1 MYSLP
6 LLLFICAYFS
16 TFANLVYMP
25 FSIFSTEQD
34 IKFVS
39 SFSVYLQFS
48 ETAIYYVMSISY
60 DLKLLMS
67 AHAIFCFVLLQ
78 IKKLGQSYLF
88 MQFFFI
94 INLFFIKFKK
104 IYVSVLECTYK
115 SQYPWSP
122 QLLDQKCSSLS
133 MRHKVVSS
141 LLLQVLPQPSKC
153 WIIAVCHC
161 IWLLFVLE
169 KVHFL
174 TYPPLT
180 QLKSKYS
187 QRIVF

>member
-6 LLLFICAYFS
+6 LLLFTCAYFS

-67 AHAIFCFVLLQ
+67 AL
-78 IKKLGQSYLF
+78 
-88 MQFFFI
+88 
-94 INLFFIKFKK
+94 IKFKK

-115 SQYPWSP
+115 SRYPWSP

-153 WIIAVCHC
+153 WIIAVCHYT
-161 IWLLFVLE
+161 WLVFVFE

-180 QLKSKYS
+180 QLKAKYI